1 MICYYY
7 LTFNCVCRCEYCPIW
22 QDETLD
28 DSVVPSLSTVERNL
42 ASLSSMG
49 FNKIVFTGGE
59 PFLYE
64 DLKDVLGM
72 SRKKKF
78 RTVLY
83 TNGLLSPK
91 VLPGIAAL
99 IDELYISIDHPMED
113 EHNRIKGQECFS
125 ESLDALSA
133 AKSLGIDPSISFT
146 VTRDSIR
153 YLPEMLE
160 LAQSKQVKMFI
171 SPVHHYHGLEG
182 LEPIS
187 VDYIT
192 RYSKAPGVVIDDQ
205 LMSLIKHG
213 GNDTSRTSCKVLN
226 NSISISPD
234 DRLFLP
240 CFWNRQASIPI
251 EGQLEKLLKSD
262 IVRGY
267 RKLQGTMAFCEGCLA
282 KESIDRSLSGKIK
295 SADITG
301 NVKRSISYFLKG

>member
-28 DSVVPSLSTVERNL
+28 ISITPSLSTIERNL
-42 ASLSSMG
+42 DSLSSMG
-49 FNKIVFTGGE
+49 FNKVVFTGGE

-64 DLKDVLGM
+64 DLKEALEM
-72 SRKKKF
+72 SRK
-78 RTVLY
+78 RGLRSVLY
-83 TNGLLSPK
+83 TNGMLSPK
-91 VLPGIAAL
+91 VLPGIASL
-99 IDELYISIDHPMED
+99 LDELYISIDHPTED

-133 AKSLGIDPSISFT
+133 AKNLGLDPIISFSI
-146 VTRDSIR
+146 TRDSIR
-153 YLPEMLE
+153 YLPEMVE
-160 LAQSKQVKMFI
+160 LAQSKQVKIAFN
-171 SPVHHYHGLEG
+171 PVHHCYGLEG
-182 LEPIS
+182 LEQIS

-192 RYSKAPGVVIDDQ
+192 RYSKVPNVVIDEQ

-213 GNDTSRTSCKVLN
+213 GNNTSMPSCKVLS

-251 EGQLEKLLKSD
+251 EGHLEKMLKSD
-262 IVRGY
+262 IVKGY
-267 RKLQGTMAFCEGCLA
+267 RNLQGTMSGCQGCLA
-282 KESIDRSLSGKIK
+282 HESIDRSLSGKIK
-295 SADITG
+295 SADIIG
-301 NVKRSISYFLKG
+301 KIRSSVSYFMKG

>member
-42 ASLSSMG
+42 DSLSFMG
-49 FNKIVFTGGE
+49 FNKVVFTGGE

-64 DLKDVLGM
+64 NLKNVLEM
-72 SRKKKF
+72 SKKRRF
-78 RTVLY
+78 ISVLY
-83 TNGLLSPK
+83 TNGMLSPK
-91 VLPGIAAL
+91 VLPGIADL
-99 IDELYISIDHPMED
+99 IDELYISIDHPLEA
-113 EHNRIKGQECFS
+113 EHDRIKGQECFS
-125 ESLDALSA
+125 ESLDALST
-133 AKSLGIDPSISFT
+133 AKNLGLDPTISFT
-146 VTRDSIR
+146 LTRDSIR
-153 YLPEMLE
+153 YLPEMIE
-160 LAQSKQVKMFI
+160 LAQSKHVKMEI
-171 SPVHHYHGLEG
+171 NPVHHYHGLEG
-182 LEPIS
+182 LEQMS

-192 RYSKAPGVVIDDQ
+192 RYSRTPGVVIDGQ

-213 GNDTSRTSCKVLN
+213 GNNTSRPSCKVLN

-251 EGQLEKLLKSD
+251 EGQLEKMLKSD
-262 IVRGY
+262 IVKGY
-267 RKLQGTMAFCEGCLA
+267 RNLQGTMSGCQGCLA

-295 SADITG
+295 SADIPG
-301 NVKRSISYFLKG
+301 KIKRSVSYFLKG